1 MDTVGILLLV
11 LHVVIAIATLLVIL
25 VQSSK
30 GNGLD
35 STLGGA
41 ASQVLGGQAAPA
53 FLKKMTRIL
62 VAAFF
67 IICVLLAFQNNKQ
80 SRPKTISSTVSTA
93 RGQNSTEGN
102 QSTEN
107 DAPLKGMGTQSGS
120 SDDADGGK

>member
-1 MDTVGILLLV
+1 MDTVKILLLV

-67 IICVLLAFQNNKQ
+67 IICVFMAFQNNRL
-80 SRPKTISSTVSTA
+80 SRKTTSEALDKV
-93 RGQNSTEGN
+93 REKN
-102 QSTEN
+102 QLEEATPMEEN
-107 DAPLKGMGTQSGS
+107 APPLQEMPLELPAAVGDSI
-120 SDDADGGK
+120 

>member
-1 MDTVGILLLV
+1 MYTVLLV
-11 LHVVIAIATLLVIL
+11 LHVVVAIGTLLVIL

-67 IICVLLAFQNNKQ
+67 IVCVLLAFQNNKQ
-80 SRPKTISSTVSTA
+80 RRTRTSSAVQKLREQS
-93 RGQNSTEGN
+93 QTEEV
-102 QSTEN
+102 QPMEEN
-107 DAPLKGMGTQSGS
+107 APLEEMPLELPAAAGDSI
-120 SDDADGGK
+120 